1 MLLKTC
7 RDPLAHVPRLLAR
20 VFWNLRLLPT
30 SVNLVIYD
38 NKKAHMKPDSS
49 PNDSSE
55 NQGNSPDSSTG
66 NNNTG
71 FLQKMLT
78 GVMFAVAFVAMIFIK
93 PAQYLKRQVYDQ
105 PSTGGPAWFF
115 GILAS
120 MAAGIATGYPLWLAK
135 AAITTWVPLALAS
148 VVATYYYL
156 WPALYMAIF
165 RWAFQSSRFLWRNV
179 PNASDSRSTSNP
191 VWFSQLLNV
200 AAIAATVLCCLYEAW
215 TIGNALYAWLAW
227 SSALGS
233 VVAFAISVVV
243 GGGAA
248 WITGFVVITIITQV
262 GMPALAVASGAA
274 LAWWYDGALAALVQ
288 QYELPHSLTYALQA
302 AVVFVV
308 ASYVF
313 PLAHVAIS
321 RGLNF
326 VGKYIGPLIE
336 RFING
341 FFDAFG
347 RFLDGFYNDH
357 DSKYVNFLH
366 QVVGIAI
373 TYGVG
378 SYVYGWSASFGLP
391 AAVAL
396 TAVVALIGYLAIGSI
411 VSQVSNMFIGVAG
424 SIAAAAAV
432 VLEPSLQVF
441 SGWFFVGVQA
451 VLTALLAGLVVI
463 PLAYRAVKFVAN
475 PLLASWLSEPLTNL
489 HRSLRRE
496 LLSANSNTYS
506 DKTGFET
513 LFAHLVNIT
522 AAVAGFF
529 AVNLL
534 LATLAIG
541 GWMALVMPIATVVFA
556 YLFLGK
562 LLLRYGNHLIGG
574 IVGLAVGVFVG
585 VEVFAHQGQ
594 NYWYAIPSFAVAAG
608 LTAAVVF
615 PVLYVL
621 FRALVNAVRGMS
633 WLLPVV
639 GGVYDFFFGFVA
651 KVWTQFLVVYKRL
664 EASFVPVWR
673 RLSQTWD
680 ESWESAMAAINKAWN
695 QTKK

>member
-1 MLLKTC
+1 
-7 RDPLAHVPRLLAR
+7 
-20 VFWNLRLLPT
+20 
-30 SVNLVIYD
+30 
-38 NKKAHMKPDSS
+38 
-49 PNDSSE
+49 
-55 NQGNSPDSSTG
+55 
-66 NNNTG
+66 
-71 FLQKMLT
+71 MLT

-93 PAQYLKRQVYDQ
+93 PAQYFKHQVYDQ

-120 MAAGIATGYPLWLAK
+120 MAAGIATGYPLWLAE

-179 PNASDSRSTSNP
+179 PDASVSRTNNP

-215 TIGNALYAWLAW
+215 LVGTALYAWLAW
-227 SSALGS
+227 TSVLGKL
-233 VVAFAISVVV
+233 VAGVISLVV

-248 WITGFVVITIITQV
+248 WITGFVIITIIIQV
-262 GMPALAVASGAA
+262 GMPALAIASGAA
-274 LAWWYDGALAALVQ
+274 LAWWCDGALSELVK
-288 QYELPHSLTYALQA
+288 QYELPHGLTYGLQA
-302 AVVFVV
+302 LVVFVV

-313 PLAHVAIS
+313 PLAHVLIS
-321 RGLNF
+321 RCLNF
-326 VGKYIGPLIE
+326 VGKYIGPLF
-336 RFING
+336 RRLVDG
-341 FFDAFG
+341 FVDAFG

-357 DSKYVNFLH
+357 DSKYLNFLH
-366 QVVGIAI
+366 QVSGIVI
-373 TYGVG
+373 TYVV
-378 SYVYGWSASFGLP
+378 SAYVYGWSASFGLP

-396 TAVVALIGYLAIGSI
+396 TAITALIGYLAIGSI
-411 VSQVSNMFIGVAG
+411 VSQVSNMFIGIVA
-424 SIAAAAAV
+424 SLLAAV
-432 VLEPSLQVF
+432 AVAFMPTLQLF
-441 SGWFFVGVQA
+441 DGWFLVGIQA
-451 VLTALLAGLVVI
+451 VLTALLSGLVVI
-463 PLAYRAVKFVAN
+463 PLAYRAVKSVAN
-475 PLLASWLSEPLTNL
+475 PLLASWLSEPLTSV
-489 HRSLRRE
+489 HRSLQRE
-496 LLSANSNTYS
+496 LFSANSNTYS

-513 LFAHLVNIT
+513 LFVHLVNIT
-522 AAVAGFF
+522 AAVAGYF

-541 GWMALVMPIATVVFA
+541 GLPALVMPIATVVFA

-585 VEVFAHQGQ
+585 VEVFAHHGQ
-594 NYWYAIPSFAVAAG
+594 NYWYAIPSFAMAAG
-608 LTAAVVF
+608 FTAGIIF
-615 PVLYVL
+615 PVVYVL
-621 FRALVNAVRGMS
+621 FRAVVNAVRGMS

-639 GGVYDFFFGFVA
+639 GGAYDFLFGFVA
-651 KVWTQFLVVYKRL
+651 KVWKQFLVVYKRL

-680 ESWESAMAAINKAWN
+680 ESWENAKAAINRAWN

>member
-1 MLLKTC
+1 
-7 RDPLAHVPRLLAR
+7 
-20 VFWNLRLLPT
+20 
-30 SVNLVIYD
+30 
-38 NKKAHMKPDSS
+38 MKPDSS

>member
-1 MLLKTC
+1 
-7 RDPLAHVPRLLAR
+7 
-20 VFWNLRLLPT
+20 
-30 SVNLVIYD
+30 
-38 NKKAHMKPDSS
+38 MKSDTPQ
-49 PNDSSE
+49 NDQPE
-55 NQGNSPDSSTG
+55 NTGGSPDSPSGNGDTG
-66 NNNTG
+66 L
-71 FLQKMLT
+71 LQKLLT

-93 PAQYLKRQVYDQ
+93 PAQYLKHHVYDQ

-135 AAITTWVPLALAS
+135 ASITTWVPLALAA

-179 PNASDSRSTSNP
+179 PDASDSRTSNP

-215 TIGNALYAWLAW
+215 LTGTSLYAWLAW
-227 SSALGS
+227 TSVLGKL
-233 VVAFAISVVV
+233 VAGAISLVV

-262 GMPALAVASGAA
+262 GMPALAIASGAA
-274 LAWWYDGALAALVQ
+274 LAWWYDGALSELVK
-288 QYELPHSLTYALQA
+288 QYELPHGLTYGLQA
-302 AVVFVV
+302 LVVFVV

-313 PLAHVAIS
+313 PLAHVLIS
-321 RGLNF
+321 RCLNF
-326 VGKYIGPLIE
+326 VGKYIGPLFH
-336 RFING
+336 RFIDG
-341 FFDAFG
+341 FIDAFG

-357 DSKYVNFLH
+357 DSKYLNFLH
-366 QVVGIAI
+366 QVSGIAI
-373 TYGVG
+373 TYGV
-378 SYVYGWSASFGLP
+378 SAYVYGWAASFGLP

-396 TAVVALIGYLAIGSI
+396 TAITALLGYLAIGSI
-411 VSQVSNMFIGVAG
+411 VSQVSNMFIGVAASLLAG
-424 SIAAAAAV
+424 IAVAF
-432 VLEPSLQVF
+432 LPPLQLF
-441 SGWFFVGVQA
+441 DGWFLVGVQA
-451 VLTALLAGLVVI
+451 VLTALLSSLVVI
-463 PLAYRAVKFVAN
+463 PLAYRVVKFVAN
-475 PLLASWLSEPLTNL
+475 PLLASWLSEPLTNV
-489 HRSLRRE
+489 HRSLQRE
-496 LLSANSNTYS
+496 LFSANSNTYS

-513 LFAHLVNIT
+513 LFVHLVNIT
-522 AAVAGFF
+522 AAVASYF

-534 LATLAIG
+534 LVTLAIG
-541 GWMALVMPIATVVFA
+541 GLPALVMPIATVVFA

-585 VEVFAHQGQ
+585 VEVFAHHGQ

-608 LTAAVVF
+608 LTAGIVF
-615 PVLYVL
+615 PVVYVL
-621 FRALVNAVRGMS
+621 FRAVVNAVRGMS

-639 GGVYDFFFGFVA
+639 GGVYDFLFGFVA
-651 KVWTQFLVVYKRL
+651 KVWKQFLVVYKRL

-680 ESWESAMAAINKAWN
+680 ESWESAKAAINKAWN